1 MKFAVLQFPGS
12 NCDQDCVHVLRSVFG
27 CPTELLWHK
36 EYSVGDADAVFIP
49 GGFSYGDYLR
59 TGSIARFS
67 PVMGAVKEFAD
78 NGGHVFGICNGFQI
92 LCEAGMLPG
101 ALIRNRSLQF
111 RCEHVYLQTA
121 TRDSPFTGQ
130 IPEGKNLRLPIA
142 HGEGNYF
149 CDDKTLQSLEANN
162 QILFQYVDAEG
173 DLTDHANPNGSLAN
187 IAGICNA
194 KRNVAGMMPHPE
206 RAAEAALGSTDGR
219 LIFES
224 LIAALKTQSTLAPA

>member
-1 MKFAVLQFPGS
+1 M
-12 NCDQDCVHVLRSVFG
+12 
-27 CPTELLWHK
+27 
-36 EYSVGDADAVFIP
+36 
-49 GGFSYGDYLR
+49 
-59 TGSIARFS
+59 
-67 PVMGAVKEFAD
+67 
-78 NGGHVFGICNGFQI
+78 
-92 LCEAGMLPG
+92 
-101 ALIRNRSLQF
+101 
-111 RCEHVYLQTA
+111 
-121 TRDSPFTGQ
+121 
-130 IPEGKNLRLPIA
+130 
-142 HGEGNYF
+142 
-149 CDDKTLQSLEANN
+149 QSLEANN